1 MPEVAQQKMTAEEFE
16 QHYLGKPAELVHG
29 EVRETMPS
37 GEEHGEVAAR
47 IGVPAGFYALQKRLG
62 KVYIAEAGFVLTTSQ
77 GQSVR
82 APDFAFIRKERAPK
96 QRSRQFSRVVPDLVL
111 EVVSPTDTPEAV
123 QEKVQ
128 EWLEAGVQLV
138 WVADPEQRTIT
149 VYRADGTTETL
160 TENDTLTG
168 EPVLPGFQLPVSEVF
183 E

>member
-16 QHYLGKPAELVHG
+16 QRYFGKPFELIRGAVH
-29 EVRETMPS
+29 ETMPA
-37 GEEHGEVAAR
+37 GFEHGAISLNLGSELRSYVKR
-47 IGVPAGFYALQKRLG
+47 YRLG
-62 KVYIAEAGFVLTTSQ
+62 VVNGAETGFVLITSR

-82 APDFAFIRKERAPK
+82 APDVAFTRQERLPNERIRG
-96 QRSRQFSRVVPDLVL
+96 FSRIVPDLVA

-128 EWLEAGVQLV
+128 EWLEAGVQMV
-138 WVADPEQRTIT
+138 WVADSEQRTIT
-149 VYRADGTTETL
+149 VYRADGTAETL